1 MNSFGFNSYKSIG
14 SVVLEQ
20 WLRLLALCF
29 LTLKPNSICPITLHH
44 LANNILLSFQF
55 DALYLSMRLS
65 FYLMVIYGFEV
76 FWLWP
81 TKVNSFFLVGAFFGC
96 FCEVFSCEFFQLGLF
111 IWYVYAGLL
120 QSCALCCD
128 FVVAFSFCTCNIQN
142 FKVLLCGY
150 LNFDLCMMYL

>member
-81 TKVNSFFLVGAFFGC
+81 TKVNSFFLASAFLVVLWGFLMW
-96 FCEVFSCEFFQLGLF
+96 VFSIRFIYMVCVCRFASKLCSLLWFCGCILF
-111 IWYVYAGLL
+111 LH
-120 QSCALCCD
+120 
-128 FVVAFSFCTCNIQN
+128 
-142 FKVLLCGY
+142 
-150 LNFDLCMMYL
+150 M